1 MRRFS
6 RGARLSGIAN
16 DLIQSYYPE
25 EEAYHLHTK
34 LMLKEPKIGGAFEW
48 HQDVSIPSPF
58 RLLAT
63 T

>member
-1 MRRFS
+1 MHRFS

-48 HQDVSIPSPF
+48 HQDVSIPSHF
-58 RLLAT
+58 
-63 T
+63 